1 MWSSGE
7 RTQEGVAY
15 VPPADSLRTQVVQ
28 FSYLKVTRSEPEG
41 KLATRLFSY
50 YLGST
55 NQNLRRQK
63 SALGCSA
70 TTPHAQ
76 FESLGSA
83 CERSSTPGMQLG
95 LQQDMPDVPPPWVDA
110 SDLLLQ
116 AERLTLSPPPA
127 ASSGRVRTLQELVC
141 AFLARHLHTLALLDD
156 LPEHLAATVRDS
168 IRRDRSLLGDDG
180 LGVWLDAVLET
191 GDTRQLSL
199 RWAQGLTDSGL
210 GQLRSRAEWASTLV
224 ALDPSMKFSELLRVL
239 G

>member
-1 MWSSGE
+1 
-7 RTQEGVAY
+7 
-15 VPPADSLRTQVVQ
+15 
-28 FSYLKVTRSEPEG
+28 
-41 KLATRLFSY
+41 
-50 YLGST
+50 
-55 NQNLRRQK
+55 
-63 SALGCSA
+63 
-70 TTPHAQ
+70 
-76 FESLGSA
+76 
-83 CERSSTPGMQLG
+83 MQLG

-116 AERLTLSPPPA
+116 AERLTLSSPPA
-127 ASSGRVRTLQELVC
+127 ASSGGVRTLQELVC

-210 GQLRSRAEWASTLV
+210 GQLLSRPEWASTLV
-224 ALDPSMKFSELLRVL
+224 ALDPSMLGLRVSRPNPSGPTL
-239 G
+239 PVTRSR

>member
-1 MWSSGE
+1 
-7 RTQEGVAY
+7 
-15 VPPADSLRTQVVQ
+15 
-28 FSYLKVTRSEPEG
+28 
-41 KLATRLFSY
+41 
-50 YLGST
+50 
-55 NQNLRRQK
+55 
-63 SALGCSA
+63 
-70 TTPHAQ
+70 
-76 FESLGSA
+76 
-83 CERSSTPGMQLG
+83 MQLG

-110 SDLLLQ
+110 TDLLLQ

-127 ASSGRVRTLQELVC
+127 ASSGGVRTLQELVC

-180 LGVWLDAVLET
+180 LGVWLDAVLAS
-191 GDTRQLSL
+191 DTRQLSL

>member
-1 MWSSGE
+1 
-7 RTQEGVAY
+7 
-15 VPPADSLRTQVVQ
+15 
-28 FSYLKVTRSEPEG
+28 
-41 KLATRLFSY
+41 
-50 YLGST
+50 
-55 NQNLRRQK
+55 
-63 SALGCSA
+63 
-70 TTPHAQ
+70 
-76 FESLGSA
+76 
-83 CERSSTPGMQLG
+83 MQLG

-110 SDLLLQ
+110 TDLLLQ

-156 LPEHLAATVRDS
+156 LPEHLAATVRAS

-224 ALDPSMKFSELLRVL
+224 ALDPSMLGLRVSRPNPSGPTL
-239 G
+239 PVTRSR

>member
-1 MWSSGE
+1 M
-7 RTQEGVAY
+7 VAPSARCFR
-15 VPPADSLRTQVVQ
+15 VHKSFLPGFGDGFGGGLR
-28 FSYLKVTRSEPEG
+28 
-41 KLATRLFSY
+41 
-50 YLGST
+50 
-55 NQNLRRQK
+55 RRQK
-63 SALGCSA
+63 SALCLASCKSA
-70 TTPHAQ
+70 
-76 FESLGSA
+76 GSA
-83 CERSSTPGMQLG
+83 RERSSTPGMQLG

-127 ASSGRVRTLQELVC
+127 ACIGGVRTLQELVC
-141 AFLARHLHTLALLDD
+141 AFLARHLHALALLDD

-168 IRRDRSLLGDDG
+168 IRRDRSLLCDDG

-224 ALDPSMKFSELLRVL
+224 ALDPGM
-239 G
+239 